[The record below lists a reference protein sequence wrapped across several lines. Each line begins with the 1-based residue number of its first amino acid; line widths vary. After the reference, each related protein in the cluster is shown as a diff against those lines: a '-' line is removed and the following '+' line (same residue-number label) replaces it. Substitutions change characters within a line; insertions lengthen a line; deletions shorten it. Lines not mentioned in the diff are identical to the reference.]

1 VYVVSL
7 LLVSWCVQSGQGAA
21 RAVQE
26 GPPCA
31 TDALTVRAAR
41 LLDGRGGALSQAVV
55 TVRGNTIASI
65 GPCTG
70 AVTHDLGAATI
81 LPGLIDVHVHLD
93 WHFGPDG
100 RFGDRPGSPPAS
112 DVQRSAALLEN
123 ARRTLDAGF
132 TTVQSLGSPI
142 DLALRD
148 ALRRGLGVGPRI
160 LTSAGQLLPGA
171 RTADDLRTAVRLLRA
186 NGADVIKAIAPDGAT
201 GAAERR
207 LQAQLGAIC
216 GEAREQELRSIV
228 HAHDPPAIRAAIAG
242 GCGQIAHGTFA
253 DDESLRA
260 IGRAKLYLDPHIG
273 LNVQNYLEHRDAY
286 LGAPGY
292 TEERFRLMRQILPA
306 LAPLFRRA
314 LDERLRMPLGSD
326 AVAGAH
332 GRNAHELVVR
342 VREGG
347 QRPADAIVS
356 ATSLAAESLG
366 LAGSVGTL
374 APGLQA
380 DAVAVTGDPLR
391 DIRMLES
398 VIFVM
403 ANGRV
408 HRAP

>member
-1 VYVVSL
+1 M
-7 LLVSWCVQSGQGAA
+7 QSGQGAA
-21 RAVQE
+21 RSVQD

-31 TDALTVRAAR
+31 TDAITVRAAR
-41 LLDGRGGALSQAVV
+41 LLDGRGGMLSNSVL
-55 TVRGNTIASI
+55 TVRGSTIASI

-70 AVTHDLGAATI
+70 PVTHDLGAATL

-112 DVQRSAALLEN
+112 DAQRSAALLEN

-132 TTVQSLGSPI
+132 TTVQSLGSPV

-148 ALRRGLGVGPRI
+148 ALSRGLGAGPRI

-171 RTADDLRTAVRLLRA
+171 RTPDDLRNAVRLLRA
-186 NGADVIKAIAPDGAT
+186 NGADVIKVIAPDGAM
-201 GAAERR
+201 GAADRR
-207 LQAQLGAIC
+207 LHAQLGAIC
-216 GEAREQELRSIV
+216 GEAREQGLRSIV
-228 HAHDPPAIRAAIAG
+228 HAQDPPAIRAAIAG

-273 LNVQNYLEHRDAY
+273 LNVQNYLEHRDAF

-306 LAPLFRRA
+306 LTPLFRRA

-332 GRNAHELVVR
+332 GRNARELVVR

-347 QRPADAIVS
+347 QRSAEAIVS

-366 LAGSVGTL
+366 MADRIGTL

-398 VIFVM
+398 VVFVM

-408 HRAP
+408 HRSP